1 MNNMKT
7 WNELRERLD
16 KNQTID
22 KNLQEEVMKEK
33 ERLRQVLVRIYA
45 IVKCVTRHNL
55 AFRGLREKL
64 D

>member
-55 AFRGLREKL
+55 AF
-64 D
+64 